1 MLITDLVSIAKIV
14 KPQGNKGEVA
24 ADFLTDF
31 PQRFKDLKKVFLEKD
46 GQNSLPFTIDSFRF
60 LKQRIIIKFSG
71 VNEIRAAERL
81 RNCDIKISKKEI
93 VTLPPNSYYQ
103 YDLIDCVV
111 KDVKGCS
118 FGIVTD
124 ILEVAGKFLLS
135 IQRSQKEILV
145 PFAREIVLEV
155 NLSKKE
161 LICNIPKGL
170 DEL

>member
-1 MLITDLVSIAKIV
+1 MLITDFVSIAKIV

-46 GQNSLPFTIDSFRF
+46 GQSSLPFTIDSFRF

-71 VNEIRAAERL
+71 VNDITAAERL
-81 RNCDIKISKKEI
+81 RDCDIKISKNDI
-93 VTLPPNSYYQ
+93 VALPPNSYYQ
-103 YDLIDCVV
+103 FDLLNCVV
-111 KDVKGCS
+111 KDRKGCS
-118 FGIVTD
+118 FGTVTD
-124 ILEVAGKFLLS
+124 ILEVAGKFLLNL
-135 IQRSQKEILV
+135 QQGQKEILI

-170 DEL
+170 EEL

>member
-1 MLITDLVSIAKIV
+1 LLTTDLVSIAKIV

-31 PQRFKDLKKVFLEKD
+31 PQRFKDLKKVLLDKD

-60 LKQRIIIKFSG
+60 LKQRIIIKFSE
-71 VNEIRAAERL
+71 VNDISAAERL
-81 RNCDIKISKKEI
+81 RDCEIKISKNEI
-93 VTLPPNSYYQ
+93 VTLPSNSYYQ
-103 YDLIDCVV
+103 FDLLDCVV
-111 KDVKGCS
+111 KDLKGCS
-118 FGIVTD
+118 LGTVTD
-124 ILEVAGKFLLS
+124 ILEVAGKFLLNL
-135 IQRSQKEILV
+135 QRGQKEILI
-145 PFAREIVLEV
+145 PFTKEIVLEV